1 MNFEKLLIVFTIL
14 TIWCV
19 KTLQFSTL
27 LTVKYSTIITTFLE
41 SIYFPLSAFIEVKLE
56 SVMASLNGNGSP
68 FRPKCEYENFAFG
81 VLNR

>member
-1 MNFEKLLIVFTIL
+1 MRCFT
-14 TIWCV
+14 V
-19 KTLQFSTL
+19 QFSTW

-41 SIYFPLSAFIEVKLE
+41 PICFPSSAFNEVKLE